1 MRYLFSKS
9 EIRIPKSETNSK
21 SESPKLKTR
30 TSVFEFWPFEFVS
43 DFEIR
48 ISDFSLAADLPRR
61 LVEHPVAHDAEER
74 LKGVLEAD
82 LLAFLVRA
90 AGVGDGDFV
99 DAPGRPALGDLRR
112 ELRLEPESVGLQ
124 RDALQHLAAA
134 HLVAGRHVREVQ
146 VREHVRERRQSL
158 VGDVVPEV
166 QDAMA
171 FADEAR
177 AEDDV
182 GPVLDDRLQQPR
194 ILGGIILK
202 IGVLH
207 EDNVA

>member
-74 LKGVLEAD
+74 LKGVLEPD

-90 AGVGDGDFV
+90 PGVGDGASE
-99 DAPGRPALGDLRR
+99 DAPARRPLADLRR
-112 ELRLEPESVGLQ
+112 DLRLEPEPVGLHL
-124 RDALQHLAAA
+124 DALQHLPPE
-134 HLVAGRHVREVQ
+134 HLLPA
-146 VREHVRERRQSL
+146 
-158 VGDVVPEV
+158 
-166 QDAMA
+166 
-171 FADEAR
+171 
-177 AEDDV
+177 
-182 GPVLDDRLQQPR
+182 
-194 ILGGIILK
+194 
-202 IGVLH
+202 
-207 EDNVA
+207 